1 MNMPNQRLELSVTS
15 EVMNL
20 SGEPTIAALLN
31 QRSNCILTHP
41 YNHREEEL
49 SSIIKES
56 FFFQQI
62 GTLQK
67 TTLGHSTENN

>member
-1 MNMPNQRLELSVTS
+1 MNMPNQRLDLSVTS

-49 SSIIKES
+49 SSIIKS
-56 FFFQQI
+56 FFFSADRDI
-62 GTLQK
+62 
-67 TTLGHSTENN
+67 TENHTWS